1 MGATVKL
8 DGWTPQPP
16 PQQNSETEVYRKL
29 IVEAVKMLY
38 TINKQ
43 KTTPPFRP
51 EPVSL
56 AMIYTAV
63 KNRIVAMMLRGE
75 WKYLGWFDK
84 AGKPHI
90 RTKRWVD
97 RRVNEAASEEYGAKI
112 VAVRAG
118 YYIPKEEAENWL
130 NSVKGK

>member
-1 MGATVKL
+1 MGVTVKL

-16 PQQNSETEVYRKL
+16 PEQNSETEAYRKL
-29 IVEAVKMLY
+29 IVEAVNMLY
-38 TINKQ
+38 AINKQ
-43 KTTPPFRP
+43 NTVPPFRP
-51 EPVSL
+51 KPVSL

-63 KNRIVAMMLRGE
+63 KNRIVALMLRGE

-84 AGKPHI
+84 AGVPHI

-97 RRVNEAASEEYGAKI
+97 RRVNEAASEEYGARI

-118 YYIPKEEAENWL
+118 YYIPREEAEEWL
-130 NSVKGK
+130 RCRKK

>member
-1 MGATVKL
+1 MGVTVKL

-16 PQQNSETEVYRKL
+16 PQQNSETEAYRKL
-29 IVEAVKMLY
+29 IVEAVNMLY
-38 TINKQ
+38 AINKQ

-56 AMIYTAV
+56 AMIYTAI
-63 KNRIVAMMLRGE
+63 KNRIVALMLREE

-84 AGKPHI
+84 AGVPHI

-97 RRVNEAASEEYGAKI
+97 RRVNEAASEEYGAQI
-112 VAVRAG
+112 VAVKAG
-118 YYIPKEEAENWL
+118 YYIPKKEAENWL
-130 NSVKGK
+130 RCRKK